1 MNDQENKPTSKGL
14 MGLFEEKQSQIA
26 TVLIGVLLIIAG
38 ALTYNFFKT
47 ANQPTNN
54 QGKISFGDM
63 VTPSPTIKAPEV
75 AAEKGQVAG
84 AYIVKSGDSLWKIAQ
99 EKMGSGFQWRELAQA
114 NNISLDNTI
123 LRTGQTLTIPEKGQV
138 ASGTTTT
145 KETVTTVKDLTPAPK
160 ETPSQTTVSGQ
171 KLPTTYNS
179 SEARIS
185 SSAYTVVRGDNLWNI
200 AQKLYGDGAK
210 WHVIFDYAP
219 NRLSMYQP
227 DGQIFPLIHA
237 GNVLTIPALP

>member
-1 MNDQENKPTSKGL
+1 MNDQENQPASKGL

-38 ALTYNFFKT
+38 ALTYNYFKT
-47 ANQPTNN
+47 TNQSGNG
-54 QGKISFGDM
+54 QGKISFGEM

-75 AAEKGQVAG
+75 SSEKGQVAG
-84 AYIVKSGDSLWKIAQ
+84 AYIVKKGDSLWKIAE
-99 EKMGSGFQWRELAQA
+99 EKMGSGFQWKELAQA
-114 NNISLDNTI
+114 NNIPLDNTI
-123 LRTGQTLTIPEKGQV
+123 LQTGQTLIIPEKGQV

-145 KETVTTVKDLTPAPK
+145 KETIPTVKDLTPAPK
-160 ETPSQTTVSGQ
+160 ETAGQTTVSGQ
-171 KLPTTYNS
+171 KLPTT
-179 SEARIS
+179 
-185 SSAYTVVRGDNLWNI
+185 YTVVRGDNLWNI

-210 WHVIFDYAP
+210 WHVIFDFAL